1 MNTEEASM
9 TSMTSMT
16 MALLTLSVSNHF
28 NSAGHRITD
37 FFFKVLEKVYK
48 ICPEYLRKR
57 EE

>member
-9 TSMTSMT
+9 AS
-16 MALLTLSVSNHF
+16 LTLSVSNHF